1 MKKKDKEA
9 KEKDSGGEASA
20 NYMVAEA
27 PGGKG
32 RSIAEEGRGTTTTTT
47 ESRIADKLK
56 EEVKYAKD
64 RVISTGDKAAAD
76 STKKSVS
83 SSTTTTMTTTDDQ
96 VKRYEEGTATGTTT
110 TFDRTKDSTKGYDEK
125 EPMSPAKIKE
135 HEPTAVQRDSS
146 DQKIVE
152 LGQESASTEAAE
164 EEEEEEEDRAATT
177 TTTTTTRERPEKQS
191 MS

>member
-27 PGGKG
+27 PRGKG
-32 RSIAEEGRGTTTTTT
+32 SDIAEEGRGTTTI

-56 EEVKYAKD
+56 EEVKDAKD
-64 RVISTGDKAAAD
+64 RVISTVDKAAAN
-76 STKKSVS
+76 STKKSV

-96 VKRYEEGTATGTTT
+96 GKRYEGSTATGTTT
-110 TFDRTKDSTKGYDEK
+110 PFDRTKDSTKGYDEK

-164 EEEEEEEDRAATT
+164 EEEDIATT
-177 TTTTTTRERPEKQS
+177 TTTT
-191 MS
+191 

>member
-1 MKKKDKEA
+1 MMSIEMMKKKDKEA
-9 KEKDSGGEASA
+9 KEKASGGEASA

-64 RVISTGDKAAAD
+64 RVISTVDKAAAD

-83 SSTTTTMTTTDDQ
+83 PSSSTTTMTTTDDQ
-96 VKRYEEGTATGTTT
+96 VKRYEEGTATRTTT
-110 TFDRTKDSTKGYDEK
+110 KR
-125 EPMSPAKIKE
+125 A
-135 HEPTAVQRDSS
+135 
-146 DQKIVE
+146 
-152 LGQESASTEAAE
+152 
-164 EEEEEEEDRAATT
+164 AATT
-177 TTTTTTRERPEKQS
+177 ISQ
-191 MS
+191 